1 MPTEAYRS
9 SLADA
14 VAKLLAIR
22 EQLFD
27 ATFQVAVTNELKEWS
42 DSIPVG
48 EVYTILS
55 ELLRYQR
62 AATSPTYS

>member
-14 VAKLLAIR
+14 VARLVAIR

-48 EVYTILS
+48 RCTPFP
-55 ELLRYQR
+55 
-62 AATSPTYS
+62 ANC